1 MPTRQKIKIF
11 LCDDHKLFREGV
23 RKLLELEKDLRVTGE
38 AGDGKEALR
47 MIKDASPDIVLMDI
61 SMPGMDGVV
70 ATRRI
75 KKDNPEIKV
84 VMLTVH
90 QDKPHIFEAIKAG
103 AAGYLLKDISGDEL
117 VDAVRRVS
125 QGEALVE
132 PKIAAKIL
140 EEFKLLSRKKQPSNE
155 EMYTDL
161 TEREN
166 DVLRWIG
173 LGASNKEIAARLD
186 ISEKTVKNHIS
197 SIFQKLHVSNRT
209 QAALFVFRE
218 KRL

>member
-1 MPTRQKIKIF
+1 MKRIKIF

-23 RKLLELEKDLRVTGE
+23 RKLLELEKDLRVVGE

-47 MIKDASPDIVLMDI
+47 IIKNASPDVVLMDI
-61 SMPGMDGVV
+61 GMPGMDGVV

-90 QDKPHIFEAIKAG
+90 QDEPHIFEAIKAG
-103 AAGYLLKDISGDEL
+103 AAGYLLKDVSGDEL

-140 EEFKLLSRKKQPSNE
+140 KEFKLLSRKKQPSDE

-173 LGASNKEIAARLD
+173 LGASNKEIASRLD
-186 ISEKTVKNHIS
+186 ISEKTVKNHLS
-197 SIFQKLHVSNRT
+197 NIFQKLHVASRT

-218 KRL
+218 KKR